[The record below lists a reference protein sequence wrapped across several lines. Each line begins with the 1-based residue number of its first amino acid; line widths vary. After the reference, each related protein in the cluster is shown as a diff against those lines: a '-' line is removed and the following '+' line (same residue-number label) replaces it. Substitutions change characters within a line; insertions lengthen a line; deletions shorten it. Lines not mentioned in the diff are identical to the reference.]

1 MKSKDAEI
9 EQLRKSNEEITK
21 ENAEKVN
28 QYGKN
33 IGELSGQIEE
43 LEKFLVEKDEQIKN
57 LQSSQSSKSAE
68 LDDILVEKNKCIT
81 EMSEQIEAE
90 IHSKNQAIKTQEKT
104 LQKYEDLKA
113 TLSDEKTKAEAVK
126 ELNLKMEEEI
136 TVKNVK
142 IQDFTVQMASLQ
154 NEILEKESEVLEVN
168 EKLGNSIVLDGV
180 N

>member
-1 MKSKDAEI
+1 
-9 EQLRKSNEEITK
+9 
-21 ENAEKVN
+21 
-28 QYGKN
+28 
-33 IGELSGQIEE
+33 
-43 LEKFLVEKDEQIKN
+43 
-57 LQSSQSSKSAE
+57 
-68 LDDILVEKNKCIT
+68 
-81 EMSEQIEAE
+81 MSEQIEAE

-168 EKLGNSIVLDGV
+168 EKLGN
-180 N
+180 